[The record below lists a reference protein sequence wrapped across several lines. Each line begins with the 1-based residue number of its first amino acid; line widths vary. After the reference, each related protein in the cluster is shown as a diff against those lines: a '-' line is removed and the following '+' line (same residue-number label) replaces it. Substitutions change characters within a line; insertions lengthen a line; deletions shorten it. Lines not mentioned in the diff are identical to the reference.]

1 MPSRARKDIVDADE
15 VSVYHCTSRVVRRA
29 FLCGEDPYTGQNFDH
44 RKKWIEELLQYMAKH
59 FALDILS
66 FTVLSNHMHKQ
77 LRIRPD
83 IVQRWTDRE
92 VARKWLFLY
101 PKRKDKNGNAC
112 PPNDK
117 EIRYITGDKKRV
129 KELRQRLCSLSWFN
143 RHLKEEIARRA
154 NGEDGVTGAI
164 LSGRPA

>member
-59 FALDILS
+59 FALDIIS
-66 FTVLSNHMHKQ
+66 FAVLSNHMHKQ

-92 VARKWLFLY
+92 VARKWQ
-101 PKRKDKNGNAC
+101 P
-112 PPNDK
+112 
-117 EIRYITGDKKRV
+117 I
-129 KELRQRLCSLSWFN
+129 SLS
-143 RHLKEEIARRA
+143 RHNKGRVIKNSLHL
-154 NGEDGVTGAI
+154 D
-164 LSGRPA
+164 GRPD